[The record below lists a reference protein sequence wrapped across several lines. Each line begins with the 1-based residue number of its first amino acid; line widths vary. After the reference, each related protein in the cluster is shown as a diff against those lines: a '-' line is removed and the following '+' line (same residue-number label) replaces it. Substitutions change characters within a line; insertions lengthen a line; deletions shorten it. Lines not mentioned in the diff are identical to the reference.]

1 MTLDLPSGLALARRL
16 LAEDLHLSTLVTTRA
31 GRHEP
36 QVAVVNAAIIDHP
49 VTGRPVVAFVARAG
63 VKLTNLRLH
72 PYATLVARAGW
83 EWVAVA
89 GPVDL
94 SGPDDKFENIDPGR
108 QRSLLRDIYQAA
120 GGHHPDLD
128 EYDTAMLGERR
139 CAVLVHPARIW
150 TNPAGSEHVD
160 PQASR

>member
-1 MTLDLPSGLALARRL
+1 MSLDLRSGLTLIRDR
-16 LAEDLHLSTLVTTRA
+16 LAEDLHLATLVTTRP

-36 QVAVVNAAIIDHP
+36 QVAVVNAAVIEHP
-49 VTGRPVVAFVARAG
+49 NTGMPVVAFVARAG

-94 SGPDDKFENIDPGR
+94 SGPDDELNDINPGR
-108 QRSLLRDIYQAA
+108 QRQLLRDIYRSA
-120 GGHHPDLD
+120 GGDHPDLD
-128 EYDTAMLGERR
+128 EYDTTMLTERR

-150 TNPAGSEHVD
+150 TNPAGSEHVE
-160 PQASR
+160 PQAAR

>member
-1 MTLDLPSGLALARRL
+1 VTLDLPSGLAFARQL
-16 LAEDLHLSTLVTTRA
+16 LAADLQLATLVTTRP

-63 VKLTNLRLH
+63 VKLTNLRRH
-72 PYATLVARAGW
+72 PYATLVARTGW

-94 SGPDDKFENIDPGR
+94 SGPDDEFENIDPGR
-108 QRSLLRDIYQAA
+108 QRQLLRDIYRSA
-120 GGHHPDLD
+120 GGDHPDLY
-128 EYDTAMLGERR
+128 EYDTTMLAERR

-150 TNPAGSEHVD
+150 TNPAGSEHVE
-160 PQASR
+160 PQATR

>member
-1 MTLDLPSGLALARRL
+1 VTLDLPSGLAFARQL
-16 LAEDLHLSTLVTTRA
+16 LAADLQLATLVTTRP

-72 PYATLVARAGW
+72 PYATLVARTGW

-94 SGPDDKFENIDPGR
+94 SGPDDEFENIDPGR
-108 QRSLLRDIYQAA
+108 QRQLLRDIYRSA
-120 GGHHPDLD
+120 GGDHPDLD
-128 EYDTAMLGERR
+128 EYDTTMLTERR

-150 TNPAGSEHVD
+150 TNPAGSEHVE
-160 PQASR
+160 PQATR